1 MTTYNQLEVWFVT
14 GSQHLYGPKTLQ
26 QVDADSSKIVDGFNN
41 SGKFPVKIVFK
52 PVVKTPDEILDIC
65 VQASSD
71 KNCIGIITW
80 MHTFS
85 PAKMWIAGLKA
96 LSKPFMHLHTQFNR
110 DLPWSEIDMDYMNL
124 HQSAHGD
131 REYGFINS
139 RMRKN
144 RKVVVGHW
152 QDGKVQDEVAKWCRT
167 AIGWADSQGLKV
179 ARFGDNMREVAVTEG
194 DKVEAQIKFGWQIS
208 AFGVG
213 DLVAYIEKVADAE
226 VDDLYKE
233 YEKEYEVAAD
243 CKPGGKYHQ
252 NVRVQAR
259 YEIAMKRF
267 MADGNFKAFT
277 TNFENLTGLAQ
288 LPGLASQRLMAAGYG
303 FGAEGDWKQAA
314 MLRVIKTMSVGL
326 KGGSSFMEDYTYH
339 LDPAN
344 EGVLGAHML
353 EICPSIAAD
362 KPRLEVHPLGIGGK
376 DAPARLVFESATG
389 DAMNVT
395 LIDMG
400 NRFRIIVNTLEVVPP
415 LGKMPKL
422 PVASAFWKTM
432 PNLADG
438 AAAWIYAGGTHH
450 SAFTMAL
457 TPDYIEMLA
466 EIADVEYVVIDKNTC
481 LAKFKKELRWNEIYY
496 MLANGVK

>member
-1 MTTYNQLEVWFVT
+1 MTNTKNMEVWFVT
-14 GSQHLYGPKTLQ
+14 GSQHLYGPKTLK
-26 QVDADSSKIVDGFNN
+26 QVDEDSSTIVDGLNA
-41 SGKFPVKIVFK
+41 SGKLPLKVVFK

-71 KNCIGIITW
+71 KNCIGLITW

-85 PAKMWIAGLKA
+85 PAKMWIGGLKA
-96 LSKPFMHLHTQFNR
+96 LSKPYMHLHTQFNR

-124 HQSAHGD
+124 HQSAHGG
-131 REYGFINS
+131 REYGFINA

-152 QDGKVQDEVAKWCRT
+152 QDAHVQDQVGNWCRT

-194 DKVEAQIKFGWQIS
+194 DKVEAQIKFGWQINGYSLGDFVSRVDKVTDEEVS
-208 AFGVG
+208 A
-213 DLVAYIEKVADAE
+213 
-226 VDDLYKE
+226 LYNE
-233 YEKEYEVAAD
+233 YEELYEVAND
-243 CKPGGKYHQ
+243 CKPGQKYHD

-259 YEIAMKRF
+259 YEIALKRF
-267 MADGNFKAFT
+267 MEDGNFKAFT
-277 TNFENLTGLAQ
+277 TNFENLVGLSQ

-314 MLRVIKTMSVGL
+314 LLRIIKTMSAGM

-344 EGVLGAHML
+344 EAVLGAHML
-353 EICPSIAAD
+353 EICPSIAKE
-362 KPRLEVHPLGIGGK
+362 KPKLVVQPLGIGGK
-376 DAPARLVFESATG
+376 DAPARLIFESTTG
-389 DAMNVT
+389 DAINVT

-400 NRFRIIVNTLEVVPP
+400 NRFRLIVNTLDVIEP
-415 LGKMPKL
+415 LEKMPKL
-422 PVASAFWKTM
+422 PVASAFWKPM

-450 SAFTMAL
+450 SVFTLAL
-457 TPDYIEMLA
+457 TA
-466 EIADVEYVVIDKNTC
+466 EFMETFAEYADVEFVVIDKDT
-481 LAKFKKELRWNEIYY
+481 KVSEFKKELKWNEVYY
-496 MLANGVK
+496 MLAKGL

>member
-1 MTTYNQLEVWFVT
+1 MTNTKNMEVWFVT
-14 GSQHLYGPKTLQ
+14 GSQHLYGPKTLK
-26 QVDADSSKIVDGFNN
+26 QVDEDSSTIVDGLNA
-41 SGKFPVKIVFK
+41 SGKLPLKLVFK

-71 KNCIGIITW
+71 KNCIGLITW

-85 PAKMWIAGLKA
+85 PAKMWIGGLKA
-96 LSKPFMHLHTQFNR
+96 LSKPYMHLHTQFNR

-124 HQSAHGD
+124 HQSAHGG
-131 REYGFINS
+131 REYGFINA

-152 QDGKVQDEVAKWCRT
+152 QDAHVQDQVGNWCRT

-194 DKVEAQIKFGWQIS
+194 DKVEAQIKFGWQINGYSLGDFVSRVDKVTDEEVS
-208 AFGVG
+208 A
-213 DLVAYIEKVADAE
+213 
-226 VDDLYKE
+226 LYNE
-233 YEKEYEVAAD
+233 YEELYEVAND
-243 CKPGGKYHQ
+243 CKPGQKYHD

-259 YEIAMKRF
+259 YEIALKRF
-267 MADGNFKAFT
+267 MEDGNFKAFT
-277 TNFENLTGLAQ
+277 TNFENLVGLSQ

-314 MLRVIKTMSVGL
+314 LLRIIKTMSAGM

-344 EGVLGAHML
+344 EAVLGAHML
-353 EICPSIAAD
+353 EICPSIAKE
-362 KPRLEVHPLGIGGK
+362 KPKLVVQPLGIGGK
-376 DAPARLVFESATG
+376 DAPARLIFESTTG
-389 DAMNVT
+389 DAINVT

-400 NRFRIIVNTLEVVPP
+400 NRFRLIVNTLDVIEP
-415 LGKMPKL
+415 LEKMPKL
-422 PVASAFWKTM
+422 PVASAFWKPM

-450 SAFTMAL
+450 SVFTLAL
-457 TPDYIEMLA
+457 TADFMETFA
-466 EIADVEYVVIDKNTC
+466 EYADVEFVVIDKNT
-481 LAKFKKELRWNEIYY
+481 KVSEFKKELKWNEVYY
-496 MLANGVK
+496 MLAKGL